1 MIIQINK
8 IIMYKKIKIFNKKLP
23 KNKKIIMMSNIQF
36 NNKLTNSMQ
45 QIMNNKYKIMINN

>member
-23 KNKKIIMMSNIQF
+23 KNKKIIMMNNIQF
-36 NNKLTNSMQ
+36 NNKLINNIQ
-45 QIMNNKYKIMINN
+45 QIMNNTYKIMINN

>member
-23 KNKKIIMMSNIQF
+23 KNKKIIMMNNIQF
-36 NNKLTNSMQ
+36 NIKLINNIQ
-45 QIMNNKYKIMINN
+45 QIMNNTYKIMINN